1 MIDYVSAIHQRIS
14 RRSYLPAPI
23 EEEKLAVLKEE
34 IEKANRESGLTITL
48 LEDGSEAFDG
58 VKSYGMFSGV
68 RSLIVLKG
76 FEEIEHLRE
85 KAGYYG
91 ERLVLAATALGL
103 GTCWVGGTFDK
114 ESEVFVLQKGEQI
127 VCVITVGHVAQ
138 SSFKE
143 KVIRGV
149 MHRKTKPIEEM
160 VRTDRPLS
168 PEEEAAMELVQHA
181 PTARNTQKVVF
192 SFFGDRI
199 TAGVPDD
206 APFDLVDL
214 GICKLHFEIG
224 MRELFPQCRFAWG
237 NGGAFNPAA

>member
-76 FEEIEHLRE
+76 FEETEHLRE

-91 ERLVLAATALGL
+91 ERLVLAATALALAPAGWAAPL
-103 GTCWVGGTFDK
+103 
-114 ESEVFVLQKGEQI
+114 
-127 VCVITVGHVAQ
+127 
-138 SSFKE
+138 
-143 KVIRGV
+143 IRRAKSLRCKRGS
-149 MHRKTKPIEEM
+149 RLSA
-160 VRTDRPLS
+160 LS
-168 PEEEAAMELVQHA
+168 PSAMWRRAAS
-181 PTARNTQKVVF
+181 R
-192 SFFGDRI
+192 R
-199 TAGVPDD
+199 
-206 APFDLVDL
+206 
-214 GICKLHFEIG
+214 
-224 MRELFPQCRFAWG
+224 R
-237 NGGAFNPAA
+237 

>member
-34 IEKANRESGLTITL
+34 IEKANQESGLTITF

-76 FEEIEHLRE
+76 WEETEHLRE

-103 GTCWVGGTFDK
+103 GTCWVGGTYDQRSCLCHLA
-114 ESEVFVLQKGEQI
+114 EGERL
-127 VCVITVGHVAQ
+127 VCVASIGH
-138 SSFKE
+138 
-143 KVIRGV
+143 
-149 MHRKTKPIEEM
+149 T
-160 VRTDRPLS
+160 
-168 PEEEAAMELVQHA
+168 PEE
-181 PTARNTQKVVF
+181 RSQKVDEF
-192 SFFGDRI
+192 IG
-199 TAGVPDD
+199 T
-206 APFDLVDL
+206 L
-214 GICKLHFEIG
+214 GKILK
-224 MRELFPQCRFAWG
+224 
-237 NGGAFNPAA
+237 

>member
-23 EEEKLAVLKEE
+23 EEEKLAVLKQE
-34 IEKANRESGLTITL
+34 IEKANQESGLSITF
-48 LEDGSEAFDG
+48 LEDGSEAFEG

-76 FEEIEHLRE
+76 WEETEHLME

-114 ESEVFVLQKGEQI
+114 ESEVFALPKNEQI
-127 VCVITVGHVAQ
+127 VCVSTGGHVAQ
-138 SSFKE
+138 SSLKE

-160 VRTDRPLS
+160 VRTDRPLTQ
-168 PEEEAAMELVQHA
+168 EEQD
-181 PTARNTQKVVF
+181 RKSVV
-192 SFFGDRI
+192 
-199 TAGVPDD
+199 
-206 APFDLVDL
+206 
-214 GICKLHFEIG
+214 
-224 MRELFPQCRFAWG
+224 
-237 NGGAFNPAA
+237 

>member
-23 EEEKLAVLKEE
+23 EEEKLAVLKQE

-114 ESEVFVLQKGEQI
+114 ESEVFALPKGEQI
-127 VCVITVGHVAQ
+127 VCVVTVGHVAQ
-138 SSFKE
+138 SSLKE

>member
-76 FEEIEHLRE
+76 FEETEHLRE

-114 ESEVFVLQKGEQI
+114 ESEVFALQKGEPQ
-127 VCVITVGHVAQ
+127 G
-138 SSFKE
+138 E
-143 KVIRGV
+143 GDPRG
-149 MHRKTKPIEEM
+149 
-160 VRTDRPLS
+160 
-168 PEEEAAMELVQHA
+168 HA
-181 PTARNTQKVVF
+181 PQDKAN
-192 SFFGDRI
+192 
-199 TAGVPDD
+199 
-206 APFDLVDL
+206 
-214 GICKLHFEIG
+214 
-224 MRELFPQCRFAWG
+224 
-237 NGGAFNPAA
+237 